1 MRFLLFF
8 IVFPFR
14 ERILFDELPDTEWAE
29 RDRTSGDEVSPSALV
44 LLRLQIASRC
54 TYGRAERRSSCRYA
68 RRGLTTLCAD
78 AELLPSFR
86 QVPPDTFDISDAR
99 YSRRDLDQCVLRLV
113 HSLGV
118 WWEMIYSLHFLDT
131 CCGSCYLQR
140 GNFHGSVRDFLEF

>member
-8 IVFPFR
+8 LSFSRFESDIFSTNYRIRNGPNAI
-14 ERILFDELPDTEWAE
+14 ERLATL
-29 RDRTSGDEVSPSALV
+29 DEVSVSALV

-54 TYGRAERRSSCRYA
+54 TYRREERRSSCRYA

-86 QVPPDTFDISDAR
+86 QVRPDTFDISDAR

-118 WWEMIYSLHFLDT
+118 WWETIYSLHFLDT
-131 CCGSCYLQR
+131 CCGSCYL
-140 GNFHGSVRDFLEF
+140 